1 MRSGV
6 IAHRAATESGL
17 FVPRMVACVFLDF
30 VYLIFGKIYVS
41 IVESFD
47 LELCQYSTIDR
58 FIRFDHGD
66 SIDIIDCM
74 YDLTSKTLFRWF

>member
-1 MRSGV
+1 MGSGV

-17 FVPRMVACVFLDF
+17 FVPRMVACVLLDF
-30 VYLIFGKIYVS
+30 IYLIFGKIYVL

-66 SIDIIDCM
+66 SIDIIDVIVCM
-74 YDLTSKTLFRWF
+74 T

>member
-17 FVPRMVACVFLDF
+17 FVPRMVACVLLDF
-30 VYLIFGKIYVS
+30 IYLIFGKIYVL

-66 SIDIIDCM
+66 SIDIIDVIVCM
-74 YDLTSKTLFRWF
+74 T